1 MTSAWTSFL
10 ESESSEANFPPF
22 KELYAKSPTEKT
34 LQTQKQLEIY
44 LNLFS
49 QGRSLLHN
57 LRDRK
62 EFYRPDLYEHL
73 YEATMKKEQIK
84 KANPASSQPNKGE
97 EIEELKTETEEFR
110 ANKGGLKLCDLV

>member
-1 MTSAWTSFL
+1 MTSPWTSFL
-10 ESESSEANFPPF
+10 NSDPCDSEISFPPF
-22 KELYAKSPTEKT
+22 KELYSKSPSQKN

-73 YEATMKKEQIK
+73 YEVTMKKEQIK
-84 KANPASSQPNKGE
+84 KAQETSSEENKDKE
-97 EIEELKTETEEFR
+97 QHKTETQEFR
-110 ANKGGLKLCDLV
+110 PNHGGLKLSDLV